1 MIAIVPYELRKE
13 NRIGRINFDQL
24 IWIEGYPNTNDTIDS
39 LSSKDHI
46 IIYPSSNIWFCN
58 YKKFNCNISLIIEEP
73 RAVQKR
79 YYSWLWLIR
88 TKFHKVFVRYQY
100 LGIKYENITSF
111 PIAQCWTKDVD
122 TKSQKGKER
131 LISLIASNKDKLPG
145 HKIRHQIIEQFTATA
160 TDCDVIGRGYKPFKE
175 KKDGLLVY
183 KFSIIIENSKEDDY
197 FSEKLID
204 CFSCMTI
211 PVYWGAPNIG
221 DYFDIDGMIIF
232 NSIKNLQDIVGKL
245 SEDLY
250 FKMKPTLINNRKL
263 ALNYSNTAQYIID
276 TLSEEFN

>member
-13 NRIGRINFDQL
+13 KNIGRINFDQL

-46 IIYPSSNIWFCN
+46 IIYPSSNIWFFN

-88 TKFHKVFVRYQY
+88 TKFHKVFVRYQC
-100 LGIKYENITSF
+100 LGIKYENVTSF
-111 PIAQCWTKDVD
+111 PIAQCWTKGVD
-122 TKSQKGKER
+122 IKDQKRKDK

-145 HKIRHQIIEQFTATA
+145 HKIRHQIIEQLTTINY
-160 TDCDVIGRGYKPFKE
+160 DVIGRGYKPFKE
-175 KKDGLLVY
+175 KKDGLLPY

-211 PVYWGAPNIG
+211 PVYWGASNIG

-232 NSIKNLQDIVGKL
+232 NSIKDLQDITRKL

>member
-1 MIAIVPYELRKE
+1 
-13 NRIGRINFDQL
+13 
-24 IWIEGYPNTNDTIDS
+24 
-39 LSSKDHI
+39 
-46 IIYPSSNIWFCN
+46 
-58 YKKFNCNISLIIEEP
+58 
-73 RAVQKR
+73 
-79 YYSWLWLIR
+79 
-88 TKFHKVFVRYQY
+88 
-100 LGIKYENITSF
+100 
-111 PIAQCWTKDVD
+111 
-122 TKSQKGKER
+122 
-131 LISLIASNKDKLPG
+131 
-145 HKIRHQIIEQFTATA
+145 
-160 TDCDVIGRGYKPFKE
+160 
-175 KKDGLLVY
+175 VY